1 MSKTNGMTSRV
12 PEELTERIE
21 NTASLKGVSI
31 NQLALSAF
39 ARELSELENSLD
51 FKNRLKGKTREELIK
66 RFDEVMAKV
75 PDSR

>member
-1 MSKTNGMTSRV
+1 MTSRV

-21 NTASLKGVSI
+21 NTASLKGVWI